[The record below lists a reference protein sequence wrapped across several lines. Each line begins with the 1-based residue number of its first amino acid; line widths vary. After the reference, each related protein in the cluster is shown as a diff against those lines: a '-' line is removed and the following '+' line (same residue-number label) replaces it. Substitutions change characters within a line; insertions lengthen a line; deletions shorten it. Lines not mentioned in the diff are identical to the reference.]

1 MTRQGQKEE
10 EQQKMKDSNAKKE
23 QGREGLWRVEWMEYL
38 KKVSPNT
45 KFSTKDRKSFKITM
59 KRKRRVCEEIQ

>member
-23 QGREGLWRVEWMEYL
+23 PGREGLWRVEWMEYF
-38 KKVSPNT
+38 KKVSPKT
-45 KFSTKDRKSFKITM
+45 KFSTKDRMSFKIAM
-59 KRKRRVCEEIQ
+59 KRKTWVCEEIQ